1 MSCQYEESGVIYHST
16 PKPRME
22 MFLSLWTSLIAA
34 CHWMVILMDGWM
46 QRPKI
51 KVKNMTDSQ
60 IRRVQLWHSIKLP
73 SYVTAQYYNRFA
85 EVGIGTP
92 GITNPP
98 E

>member
-46 QRPKI
+46 DAKT
-51 KVKNMTDSQ
+51 KNKGEEHD
-60 IRRVQLWHSIKLP
+60 
-73 SYVTAQYYNRFA
+73 
-85 EVGIGTP
+85 G
-92 GITNPP
+92 
-98 E
+98 